1 MADGIAQLSGSARLS
16 RSTAFLIL
24 ALCALLE
31 AGGDALVR
39 KGMHAEAMATRVG
52 LYIAAAV
59 VLFAYGWLV
68 NRPPWSFGSLLGIY
82 VVLFFVVAQ
91 ILAFTLFGERPTP
104 ALAIGGLLIVSGG
117 ILITVLR

>member
-1 MADGIAQLSGSARLS
+1 MNRT
-16 RSTAFLIL
+16 TAFLIL
-24 ALCALLE
+24 AFCALLE

-39 KGMHAEAMATRVG
+39 KGMHAEAMVTRVG
-52 LYIAAAV
+52 LYIAAAI
-59 VLFAYGWLV
+59 VLFAYGWLI

-117 ILITVLR
+117 ILITLFR

>member
-1 MADGIAQLSGSARLS
+1 MSKV
-16 RSTAFLIL
+16 TAFAIL
-24 ALCALLE
+24 AVCALLE

-39 KGMHAEAMATRVG
+39 KGMHAASMTNRLA
-52 LYIAAAV
+52 LYFAAAV

-91 ILAFTLFGERPTP
+91 ALGYFVFGDKMTVQILTGG
-104 ALAIGGLLIVSGG
+104 ALIVAGGLV
-117 ILITVLR
+117 ITLWR

>member
-1 MADGIAQLSGSARLS
+1 MADGICEIRGGPQLSRL
-16 RSTAFLIL
+16 TAFLIL
-24 ALCALLE
+24 AACAILE

-39 KGMHAEAMATRVG
+39 KGMHAGALANRLA
-52 LYIAAAV
+52 LYFCAAV

-91 ILAFTLFGERPTP
+91 ALGIFVFGEKLTVPIMAGG
-104 ALAIGGLLIVSGG
+104 ALIVAGGLV
-117 ILITVLR
+117 

>member
-1 MADGIAQLSGSARLS
+1 MN

-24 ALCALLE
+24 AVCAPLE

-39 KGMHAEAMATRVG
+39 KGMHAGTLANRLV
-52 LYIAAAV
+52 LYLCAAA

-82 VVLFFVVAQ
+82 VVLFFIVAQ
-91 ILAFTLFGERPTP
+91 ILGIVVFGDKLTTP
-104 ALAIGGLLIVSGG
+104 IMAGGALIVAGGLV
-117 ILITVLR
+117 ITLWR

>member
-1 MADGIAQLSGSARLS
+1 VSKV
-16 RSTAFLIL
+16 TAFLIL
-24 ALCALLE
+24 AACALLE

-39 KGMHAEAMATRVG
+39 KGMHAGAVASRVG
-52 LYIAAAV
+52 LYLFAAV

-91 ILAFTLFGERPTP
+91 VLAFTVFGERPTM

-117 ILITVLR
+117 VVITVLR

>member
-1 MADGIAQLSGSARLS
+1 VSRLAVFFIL
-16 RSTAFLIL
+16 TA
-24 ALCALLE
+24 CALLE

-39 KGMHAEAMATRVG
+39 KGMQAGTVTDRLA
-52 LYIAAAV
+52 LYLCAAI

-91 ILAFTLFGERPTP
+91 ILGIVVFGDKLSAPIVTGG
-104 ALAIGGLLIVSGG
+104 ALIIAGGLV
-117 ILITVLR
+117 ITLWR

>member
-1 MADGIAQLSGSARLS
+1 MS

>member
-1 MADGIAQLSGSARLS
+1 MS
-16 RSTAFLIL
+16 RVTAFLIL
-24 ALCALLE
+24 AVCALLE

-39 KGMHAEAMATRVG
+39 KGMHAGSMATRVG
-52 LYIAAAV
+52 LYVFAAA

-91 ILAFTLFGERPTP
+91 ILAFTVFGERPTP
-104 ALAIGGLLIVSGG
+104 ALMIGGLLIVSGG
-117 ILITVLR
+117 IVVTVMR